1 MLFPL
6 SRRGSALSAEGP
18 RSGVASSLGA
28 MSMIHVFLGT
38 KAQYIKTAPLLRL
51 MDARQ
56 VPYRLIDSGQHAAL
70 STGLR
75 RELGVRD
82 PDHVMGG
89 ATDIDTIPQALRW
102 SAGLATRLLS
112 AQRLRAEVFGG
123 VGGICVVHGDTP
135 STFLAALMAKRAGL
149 RTAHLEAGLRS
160 RRLLHPFPEELIRL
174 AVMRASDL
182 LFAPDEPAVLNL
194 RELKLR
200 GEIIQVS
207 ANTVVEAL
215 RHSLGEPPA
224 PGSGPVV
231 VTMHRVENLKSARR
245 TDQLIALVGE
255 IAAREPV
262 VFFAHG
268 PTAETFRRRGLDRTL
283 ERAGVTV
290 RPLAPHG
297 EFTRMLAAAPYVIT
311 DGGSI
316 QEECALLGV
325 PTLLWRLRTE
335 RGDGLG
341 ANVVLAQYDD
351 ATVQAFLADPQAHRR
366 TPPVSGTTPS
376 EQILDALLARL

>member
-1 MLFPL
+1 
-6 SRRGSALSAEGP
+6 
-18 RSGVASSLGA
+18 
-28 MSMIHVFLGT
+28 MIHVFLGT

-51 MDARQ
+51 MDERAT
-56 VPYRLIDSGQHAAL
+56 PYRLIDSGQHAAL
-70 STGLR
+70 SAGLR
-75 RELGVRD
+75 RELGVRE

-89 ATDIDTIPQALRW
+89 DKDIDTVAQAVRW
-102 SAGLATRLLS
+102 SAGLGMRLVS
-112 AQRLRAEVFGG
+112 ADRLRREVFGG
-123 VGGICVVHGDTP
+123 HGGICVVHGDTP
-135 STFLAALMAKRAGL
+135 STLLSALMAKRAGL
-149 RTAHLEAGLRS
+149 RTGHLEAGLRS

-182 LFAPDEPAVLNL
+182 LFAPDEQAVLNL
-194 RELKLR
+194 RELELP
-200 GEIIQVS
+200 GEIIEVS

-215 RHSLGEPPA
+215 RHSLGQPPT

-231 VTMHRVENLKSARR
+231 VTMHRVENLKSAKR
-245 TDQLIALVGE
+245 TDQLIALVAE
-255 IAAREPV
+255 IAASRPV

-283 ERAGVTV
+283 QQSGVDV

-297 EFTRMLAAAPYVIT
+297 EFTRMLASAPFVIS

-325 PTLLWRLRTE
+325 PTLVWRLRTE

-341 ANVVLAQYDD
+341 ANVVLSQYDD
-351 ATVQAFLADPQAHRR
+351 ATVRAFLTDPEAHRR
-366 TPPVSGTTPS
+366 TPPASRTTPS